1 MENFKFRIRP
11 HHGMCML
18 FFKGKGYSSE
28 FTSHMSATITALEA
42 DPFVRL
48 TVGTDEIC
56 RRCPNNVDG
65 ACTTAEKTAAYD
77 ARVLALCGFAKGAVI
92 PYSRFRGA
100 VLERIIIPGKR
111 ADVCGDCEWNEVC
124 SKAEQETVQLCDSRD
139 GQSERSAS
147 CGNKLSAAA
156 QLVF

>member
-1 MENFKFRIRP
+1 
-11 HHGMCML
+11 
-18 FFKGKGYSSE
+18 
-28 FTSHMSATITALEA
+28 MSATITALEA
-42 DPFVRL
+42 APLVRL

-77 ARVLALCGFAKGAVI
+77 ARVLALCGFAEGAVM

-111 ADVCGDCEWNEVC
+111 ADVCGDCEWDEVC
-124 SKAEQETVQLCDSRD
+124 NEEEALLMHSKPIS
-139 GQSERSAS
+139 
-147 CGNKLSAAA
+147 NKLRQINPTS
-156 QLVF
+156 LIDRY